1 MVGAALF
8 MSSGSKLRFTLFKYA
23 RSHDEERGCGD
34 YARSYI
40 GYTLA
45 VIHTADAHK
54 DGQDKARRN
63 EQYYL
68 SEAGDEDGNFCLV
81 ERNEHILQGH
91 LRKEENC
98 THHKDGRILHDYAH
112 YLGTSPEQIPV
123 SLRSENGQQPHACA
137 AAQCDGRN
145 YCGRNCPRRNYS

>member
-1 MVGAALF
+1 M
-8 MSSGSKLRFTLFKYA
+8 
-23 RSHDEERGCGD
+23 
-34 YARSYI
+34 
-40 GYTLA
+40 
-45 VIHTADAHK
+45 
-54 DGQDKARRN
+54 
-63 EQYYL
+63 
-68 SEAGDEDGNFCLV
+68 
-81 ERNEHILQGH
+81 QGH

-145 YCGRNCPRRNYS
+145 YFYGLFYAVGIARAVIIADERLHARAQPVERHTNHLVCTEHYGERGGVIGIAARICL